1 MKNFLNIIM
10 LICAS
15 VFPLTAFA
23 QNPTYTLDVNDQTPY
38 PETYNSVEFDLD
50 MTWTNSGSVSNFEY
64 AGGQYFFD
72 ANIPAISNGGTLSYS
87 LARNGSDT
95 ISDLPANLRPRNP
108 QISGTQLRLAVNT
121 FPGAGSGFNMP
132 AGIPVKI
139 IRMKLATTAP
149 LFAYVPLNLVWRNGP
164 TNPFTKIFAYVGTTN
179 TDISTPN
186 AHTISIPNYPLGT
199 GIPYITA
206 NFYSSTRTASQFEP
220 VNFLDSSYGSS
231 PATSWQWSFPGG
243 TPSSSTDRNPANI
256 VYATPGTY
264 DVSLSVWSGCCSDI
278 ETKTGYITVLP
289 GCTPSWKQTI
299 RIADNGNTIDSLK
312 FGMAPAATNGLDT
325 CLGEVAVPPPPPTG
339 VFDCRF
345 VLPTNDATKTDMRQE
360 GNFDISWRMTFQP
373 SLSGYPF
380 TFIWDPATLPAY
392 GTFYLK
398 DEITGTIVNVNMRN
412 QNSYV
417 LNFSGLSSLKIEY
430 YYSRTYTASVT
441 SGWNIVSVPV
451 RAQNMNYLSLFP
463 GATSQA
469 FTYSNGYIPITM
481 LGNGAG
487 YFMKFNST
495 ADYQITGY
503 SFQPENMNVVSGW
516 NLIGPFD
523 KNIPVSS
530 IISSPS
536 GIVNSFYFGYADRYL
551 IADTLKS
558 GKGYWVRTTGPG
570 YLYKGSLDNS
580 PNVVTAGPFER
591 FTELRFRAGDESEA
605 GLYLAKPADITND
618 YSMPPVP
625 PQGIFDVRFG
635 SDKFVEALGQN
646 QSIRLNSAE
655 GETKL
660 AIHNTGGQRFRIKDG
675 INGSLLDEVLT
686 EGTEIT
692 IPAGLSSLVLES
704 SGMIPM
710 TYELSQNYPNP
721 FNPVTTIKYQIPND
735 VVVKI
740 VVYDV
745 LGKEVKY
752 LVNEFQPAGSY
763 EVMLD
768 AGSLSS
774 GVYFYR
780 MTAGGFEDLK
790 KLIVLK

>member
-1 MKNFLNIIM
+1 MKNFLKIFL

-15 VFPLTAFA
+15 VFPLRAFA
-23 QNPTYTLDVNDQTPY
+23 QNPTYTLDVNDRT
-38 PETYNSVEFDLD
+38 TTSNSVEFDLD
-50 MTWTNSGSVSNFEY
+50 MTWTNSGVAPNFEY

-72 ANIPAISNGGTLSYS
+72 FNGEGIRNGGTLTMSN
-87 LARNGSDT
+87 AG
-95 ISDLPANLRPRNP
+95 SDLPTSMQPRNP
-108 QISGTQLRLAVNT
+108 TVFSNIQLRWAVNT
-121 FPGAGSGFNMP
+121 FPGAGSGFPMP
-132 AGIPVKI
+132 AGVPVKI
-139 IRMKLATTAP
+139 VRVRLQTTAP
-149 LFAYVPLNLVWRNGP
+149 QFAPAPLNLSWRNGP
-164 TNPFTKIFAYVGTTN
+164 TNPFTKVFAYVGTTN

-186 AHTISIPNYPLGT
+186 THTISIPNDPLG
-199 GIPYITA
+199 GPFIQA
-206 NFYSSTRTASQFEP
+206 NFYASTRTVTQFQS
-220 VNFLDSSYGSS
+220 VNFFDSTFGSS
-231 PATSWQWSFPGG
+231 SATSWQWSFPGG

-256 VYATPGTY
+256 IYSAPGTY
-264 DVSLSVWSGCCSDI
+264 DVSLSVWSDCCSDI

-299 RIADNGNTIDSLK
+299 RVADAGSTIDSLK

-360 GNFDISWRMTFQP
+360 GNFDVAWRMTFQP

-380 TFIWDPATLPAY
+380 TFTWDPATLPAY

-417 LNFSGLSSLKIEY
+417 LNFSGLTSLKIEY

-441 SGWNIVSVPV
+441 SGWNIISVPV

-530 IISSPS
+530 IMSSPS
-536 GIVNSFYFGYADRYL
+536 GIVNSFYFGYSDRYL
-551 IADTLKS
+551 IADTLKT

-570 YLYKGSLDNS
+570 YLYKGSLDNN
-580 PNVVTAGPFER
+580 PNVVTSGPFER
-591 FTELRFRAGDESEA
+591 FTELRFRTGNETEA
-605 GLYLAKPADITND
+605 GLYLAKPTDITND

-635 SDKFVEALGQN
+635 TDKFVEALGQN

-660 AIHNTGGQRFRIKDG
+660 AIHNAGGQRFRIKDG
-675 INGSLLDEVLT
+675 IDGSLLDEVLT

-704 SGMIPM
+704 SGVIPM

-745 LGKEVKY
+745 LGKEVRY
-752 LVNEFQPAGSY
+752 LVNEFQPAGAY
-763 EVMLD
+763 EVLLD
-768 AGSLSS
+768 AGNLSS

-780 MTAGGFEDLK
+780 MTAGSFEDLK